1 MVQILIILITEFT
14 SAAKLKGH
22 SREHCQTL
30 DLHLLLK
37 NRQVKIQ
44 KHIKASTNKTEHTML
59 KELNTS
65 QERKFAQPWR
75 RPRSK
80 VRPPPPQK
88 REI

>member
-1 MVQILIILITEFT
+1 MAQILIILITEFT

-22 SREHCQTL
+22 SRREHSQTL

-44 KHIKASTNKTEHTML
+44 RSIKASTNKTEHVML

-65 QERKFAQPWR
+65 QERKLAQP
-75 RPRSK
+75 
-80 VRPPPPQK
+80 
-88 REI
+88 